1 MYSMPPLLET
11 LPAPDFK
18 EAVVMLPSPVTL
30 SALEPCLVVLL
41 RSWGTLLAPGE
52 ALALPL
58 QSLGTRIAWHSSLA
72 CMLRSWGTLLAP
84 EKALVL
90 TLQSLGTRLIAWHPS
105 LACMLPLSI
114 LPPALLDP

>member
-1 MYSMPPLLET
+1 MQKLLEHRLAMAPTLVSMPPLLET

-41 RSWGTLLAPGE
+41 RSWGTLLAP
-52 ALALPL
+52 
-58 QSLGTRIAWHSSLA
+58 
-72 CMLRSWGTLLAP
+72 

-90 TLQSLGTRLIAWHPS
+90 TLQSLGTRLIAWHPR